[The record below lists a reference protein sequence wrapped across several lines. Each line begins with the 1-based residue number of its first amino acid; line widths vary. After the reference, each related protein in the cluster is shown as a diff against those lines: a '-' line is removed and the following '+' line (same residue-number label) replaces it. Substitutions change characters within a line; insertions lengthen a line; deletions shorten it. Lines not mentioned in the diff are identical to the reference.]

1 MIVYKFGG
9 ASVAD
14 ADNIKNVARI
24 ISKTK
29 KRPLIV
35 VISAMG
41 KTTNALEKLLDEA
54 RSAGD
59 FETTCDQLQG
69 MHQEILSDL
78 FTYKKNIPE
87 LNGYFATL
95 KQNLDLLKDKP
106 YDFAY
111 DQVVS
116 FGELISTRIVHAYLK
131 EVGIDA
137 GFWDARELI
146 FTDNTYREGVVDWD
160 KTNAAVQRKLAG
172 SEHEVV
178 VTQGFIGSSKEGKA
192 ITLGR
197 EGSDFTAAI
206 LSFCTDAEFMSI
218 WKDVPGILT
227 ADPKLFENVA
237 KIDRL
242 SYREAIEMTYYG
254 AKVIHPKT
262 IKPIQNKNIPLWV
275 KSFITPSSRG
285 TLISGEIELTYPPMI
300 VIEPK
305 QALIHI
311 STRDFSFVG
320 EEHLSRLFQVF
331 SSHRVRVNMMRNT
344 AISFSVCTND
354 LQDRIDI
361 LQKEVESD
369 FSMVVDHHLEL
380 ITIRHFTED
389 LVSQMK
395 RGKILLFEERLH
407 QTIQMVV
414 KDIPD
419 MKRKEVK

>member
-14 ADNIKNVARI
+14 AENIKNVAGI
-24 ISKTK
+24 IAAAE

-41 KTTNALEKLLDEA
+41 KTTNALEKLLNEA
-54 RSAGD
+54 RSTGNFQNSYD
-59 FETTCDQLQG
+59 ELQDL
-69 MHQEILSDL
+69 HEVILGKL
-78 FTYKKNIPE
+78 FGYEKVIPE
-87 LNGYFATL
+87 LNEYFETL
-95 KQNLDLLKDKP
+95 KSNLEELTNEP
-106 YDFAY
+106 YDVAY
-111 DQVVS
+111 DQIVS
-116 FGELISTRIVHAYLK
+116 LGELISTRIVHSYLREIGM
-131 EVGIDA
+131 EVD
-137 GFWDARELI
+137 FLDAREMI

-160 KTNAAVQRKLAG
+160 KTTLSVQEKLKA
-172 SEHEVV
+172 SNSDVLI
-178 VTQGFIGSSKEGKA
+178 TQGFIGQSKEGKT

-206 LSFCTDAEFMSI
+206 LSFCTDAESMSI

-227 ADPKLFENVA
+227 ADPRLFENVA

-275 KSFITPSSRG
+275 KSFIEPHGSG

-300 VIEPK
+300 VIEPN

-331 SSHRVRVNMMRNT
+331 SNHRVRVNMMRNT

-354 LQDRIDI
+354 IKERIDV
-361 LQKEVESD
+361 LQKEVEHD
-369 FSMVVDHHLEL
+369 FNMVVDHHLEL

-389 LVSQMK
+389 LVTQMK
-395 RGKILLFEERLH
+395 KGKILLFEERLH

-419 MKRKEVK
+419 MKRK